1 MYVLHL
7 TRRGTTAAGMLV
19 LLAAAAV
26 LLAGCFEKEATPV
39 TLPDEESRMAYLT
52 ELGWQVSPQPVETLD
67 LQSPAEWGE
76 TWQEYGAL
84 QAQQNFPF
92 SDYAGQPVRRY
103 TYAVTNYP
111 HVEKGV
117 QANLYLCGDVLIGG
131 DIIATGQGGFQT
143 VLTYPEGEK

>member
-7 TRRGTTAAGMLV
+7 TRRGATAAGMV
-19 LLAAAAV
+19 ALLAAAV
-26 LLAGCFEKEATPV
+26 LLLAGCFHKEAEPV
-39 TLPDEESRMAYLT
+39 TLPDEESRIAYLT
-52 ELGWQVSPQPVETLD
+52 ALGWQVSPQPVETLD
-67 LQSPAEWGE
+67 LQLPAEWGE
-76 TWQEYGAL
+76 TWQEYSEL
-84 QAQQNFPF
+84 QRQQDFPF
-92 SDYAGQPVRRY
+92 TDYAGQPVRRY

-111 HVEKGV
+111 YVEKGV

>member
-7 TRRGTTAAGMLV
+7 TRRGAAAAGMV
-19 LLAAAAV
+19 ALLAAAVV
-26 LLAGCFEKEATPV
+26 LLAGCFHKEAEPV
-39 TLPDEESRMAYLT
+39 TLPDEESRIAYLT
-52 ELGWQVSPQPVETLD
+52 ALGWQVSPQPVETLD
-67 LQSPAEWGE
+67 LQLPAEWGE
-76 TWQEYGAL
+76 TWQEYSEL
-84 QAQQNFPF
+84 QRQQDFPF
-92 SDYAGQPVRRY
+92 TDYAGQPVRRY

-111 HVEKGV
+111 YVEKGV

>member
-7 TRRGTTAAGMLV
+7 TRRGVTAAGMMV
-19 LLAAAAV
+19 LLVAAMV
-26 LLAGCFEKEATPV
+26 LLAGCFRKEAAPV
-39 TLPDEESRMAYLT
+39 TLPDEESRIAYLT

-67 LQSPAEWGE
+67 LQLPAEWGE
-76 TWQEYGAL
+76 TWREYGDL

-92 SDYAGQPVRRY
+92 TDYAGQPVRRY
-103 TYAVTNYP
+103 TYAVANYP
-111 HVEKGV
+111 FVDKGV

>member
-7 TRRGTTAAGMLV
+7 TRRGVTAAGMLV

-26 LLAGCFEKEATPV
+26 LLAGCFKKEATPV
-39 TLPDEESRMAYLT
+39 TLPDEESRIAYLT

-67 LQSPAEWGE
+67 LQLPAEWGE

-84 QAQQNFPF
+84 QEQQNFPF

-111 HVEKGV
+111 YVEKGV

>member
-7 TRRGTTAAGMLV
+7 TRRGATAAGMV
-19 LLAAAAV
+19 ALLAAAVV
-26 LLAGCFEKEATPV
+26 LLAGCFHKEAEPV
-39 TLPDEESRMAYLT
+39 TLPDEESRIAYLT
-52 ELGWQVSPQPVETLD
+52 ALGWQVSPQPVETLD
-67 LQSPAEWGE
+67 LQLPAEWGE
-76 TWQEYGAL
+76 TWQEYSEL
-84 QAQQNFPF
+84 QRQQDFPF
-92 SDYAGQPVRRY
+92 TDYAGQPVRRY

-111 HVEKGV
+111 YVEKGV

>member
-7 TRRGTTAAGMLV
+7 TRRGATAAGMMA
-19 LLAAAAV
+19 LLAAAVV
-26 LLAGCFEKEATPV
+26 LLAGCFHKEAEPV
-39 TLPDEESRMAYLT
+39 TLPDEESRIAYLT
-52 ELGWQVSPQPVETLD
+52 ALGWQVSPQPVETLD
-67 LQSPAEWGE
+67 LQLPAEWGE
-76 TWQEYGAL
+76 TWQEYSEL
-84 QAQQNFPF
+84 QRQQDFPF
-92 SDYAGQPVRRY
+92 TDYAGQPVRRY

-111 HVEKGV
+111 YVEKGV

>member
-7 TRRGTTAAGMLV
+7 TRRGATAAGMLV

-26 LLAGCFEKEATPV
+26 LLAGCFKKESTPV
-39 TLPDEESRMAYLT
+39 TLPDEESRIAYLT

-67 LQSPAEWGE
+67 LQLPAEWGE

-84 QAQQNFPF
+84 QTQQNFPF

-111 HVEKGV
+111 YVEKGV